1 VRERERERENEGE
14 RKKERERA
22 RERERGRE
30 SERDR
35 ERERERERER
45 WRARDACLVFCV
57 EIFRMDRLCNIPK
70 WSAKG
75 KTLLKLDGREENRR
89 AGTRGMARADAKEPW
104 KA

>member
-1 VRERERERENEGE
+1 MRERERERENEGE

-22 RERERGRE
+22 RERER
-30 SERDR
+30 ERQ
-35 ERERERERER
+35 RERERERER

-75 KTLLKLDGREENRR
+75 KTFLKLDGREENRR

>member
-1 VRERERERENEGE
+1 MRERERERENEGE

-35 ERERERERER
+35 ERER

-57 EIFRMDRLCNIPK
+57 EIFRMGRLCNIPK
-70 WSAKG
+70 RSPREK
-75 KTLLKLDGREENRR
+75 KPLKLDGRE
-89 AGTRGMARADAKEPW
+89 GMARAEAKESW